1 MESPKYKGDIR
12 KVIIQN
18 VMQNKNLYSLRALLV
33 VSDIER
39 RKYDK
44 ELYKTLEKSDYGR
57 SSVLSQIAC
66 CSSYEANAIN
76 AMIEGFLQGSSSKK
90 ESRKP

>member
-12 KVIIQN
+12 KVIIKN
-18 VMQNKNLYSLRALLV
+18 VMQNTNLYSLRALLV

-44 ELYKTLEKSDYGR
+44 ELYKTLDKSEYGR
-57 SSVLSQIAC
+57 SSVLSEIAC
-66 CSSYEANAIN
+66 CNNYQANAIS
-76 AMIEGFLQGSSSKK
+76 AMITGFLQGSSNKK
-90 ESRKP
+90 NSRKL